1 MFVREIELEIDG
13 KEKIIQLDQKYEGDT
28 GIGRYRALEVK
39 YIGTQFVNFLSN
51 LSQFE
56 LITQF

>member
-28 GIGRYRALEVK
+28 GIGRYSALEVS
-39 YIGTQFVNFLSN
+39 YIGLNPGLLKWSDFSAEV
-51 LSQFE
+51 
-56 LITQF
+56 